1 MTTLETINALQ
12 IFCLI
17 MAGIIIFMIGWLA
30 GAHWGSRHRV

>member
-17 MAGIIIFMIGWLA
+17 MLGIIIYIAGWLS
-30 GAHWGSRHRV
+30 GAHWGKRNKV